1 MLIRWL
7 IEYVLNGGQIMAKL
21 EALTQEISEVRGTVA
36 SAIVLIQSLADRIKA
51 CECDPTKLE
60 ELVADLNESQEALQS
75 VVNAH
80 AEPVG
85 PEPEPVEPDP
95 EPIVPNEEPV
105 DLEPDTVA

>member
-51 CECDPTKLE
+51 CECDPFKLSA
-60 ELVADLNESQEALQS
+60 LVADLNESQETLAAA
-75 VVNAH
+75 VAAH
-80 AEPVG
+80 TEPVV
-85 PEPEPVEPDP
+85 PVEPDP
-95 EPIVPNEEPV
+95 EPVVPDEDPV
-105 DLEPDTVA
+105 DLEPDTITDEN